1 MRGRRAGVHRRGGV
15 RLGYGSPTVGL
26 VVLFAVIAVCLGG
39 LAAAAARVHDWPVA
53 IGAGALAAWMASLV
67 VGGLRRRL
75 SRR

>member
-1 MRGRRAGVHRRGGV
+1 MRRRGDGV
-15 RLGYGSPTVGL
+15 QPASEPPLGYGSRTVGL
-26 VVLFAVIAVCLGG
+26 V
-39 LAAAAARVHDWPVA
+39 AAAARVHDWPVA

>member
-1 MRGRRAGVHRRGGV
+1 MRRRGDGV
-15 RLGYGSPTVGL
+15 QPASEPPLGYGSRTVGL
-26 VVLFAVIAVCLGG
+26 VVLFAVIAACLGG